1 MLAFSIAG
9 TSYTVMRKPCRPAT
23 LWTAYLSAGLNLKTP
38 MAKKRTPSPRY
49 RPDMDGSF
57 RSAYDHNRRIVLAE
71 GTVCALCG
79 MPIDKKKRF
88 PDPMSATVDHIIP
101 VAKGG
106 HPSDLQNLQ
115 IAHLIC
121 NQIKGSKTTIELNE
135 NLVEE
140 KRIIGNREL
149 PLSKNWADYGV

>member
-1 MLAFSIAG
+1 
-9 TSYTVMRKPCRPAT
+9 
-23 LWTAYLSAGLNLKTP
+23 
-38 MAKKRTPSPRY
+38 
-49 RPDMDGSF
+49 MDGSF
-57 RSAYDHNRRIVLAE
+57 RSAYEHNRKIVLAE

-88 PDPMSATVDHIIP
+88 PDPMSATVDHIVP

-121 NQIKGSKTTIELNE
+121 NQVKGSKTTISLNE

-140 KRIIGNREL
+140 KKIIGNREL
-149 PLSKNWADYGV
+149 PLSKNWAEYGL